1 MNIHEDII
9 RNRRQVRFGIALG
22 YVIAVALTAIRLVN
36 TDPATLG
43 ETLGSL
49 ALGATLATPAT
60 LALLSLDR
68 RPTLVPAAAVGALVS
83 GIVTLWLLPIWLAVA
98 WLWYRAWSGRPV
110 RATISQARS
119 AAVIGLGA
127 LTAVSMLA
135 LFAHVDPACTQRLA
149 DGTERSIDPA
159 TRGFDTG
166 WAFTALGTTSGSSS
180 SSLSSTGAAGTEVVE
195 ETCTSNTVVVGEALV
210 SLGVT
215 ALILET
221 GRRWPQGINAG
232 APRNRN
238 DLEGAIADTP

>member
-9 RNRRQVRFGIALG
+9 RNRRQVRVGIALG
-22 YVIAVALTAIRLVN
+22 YAIAVALAAIRLVN

-68 RPTLVPAAAVGALVS
+68 RPTLLPAAAVGALVS

-98 WLWYRAWSGRPV
+98 YLWYRAWSGRPV
-110 RATISQARS
+110 RATVPQARS

-135 LFAHVDPACTQRLA
+135 LFTHVDPACTQLLA

-166 WAFTALGTTSGSSS
+166 WAFTALGTTSSSS
-180 SSLSSTGAAGTEVVE
+180 SSGTSAIGTEVAE
-195 ETCTSNTVVVGEALV
+195 ETCTSNTVVVGEALA

-221 GRRWPQGINAG
+221 GRRWPQGINAR
-232 APRNRN
+232 APRNGS
-238 DLEGAIADTP
+238 DLEEAPADTP